1 MTLKVGSICPPHGRV
16 RGPRRGA
23 WGRMDGWESRISS
36 RGGLPMGAA
45 CAVLA
50 VVAVVFRDLGA
61 VVGAGE
67 RLVRRDEGLHLGR
80 FRRCVGASGLRGV
93 RGRGFLGLR
102 CFRLFLRCGAL
113 SLGGRLG
120 LEPGSFPDQALAVGH
135 GPERQGPASIPFR
148 LFEVV
153 ALGLVSMEG
162 FLPQGIQ
169 FLTAQALSFGRL
181 LRGSGRGLGFLF
193 RSLASGGV
201 CLGGD
206 VRRGHGGGA
215 RHGRSCRPLAG

>member
-1 MTLKVGSICPPHGRV
+1 
-16 RGPRRGA
+16 
-23 WGRMDGWESRISS
+23 
-36 RGGLPMGAA
+36 MGAA

-50 VVAVVFRDLGA
+50 VVAVVFRDLGSF
-61 VVGAGE
+61 VRAGK
-67 RLVRRDEGLHLGR
+67 RLIRRDEGLLLRR

-120 LEPGSFPDQALAVGH
+120 LEPGSFPDQAFAVGH

-153 ALGLVSMEG
+153 ALGLVGMEG
-162 FLPQGIQ
+162 FLPQGVQ
-169 FLTAQALSFGRL
+169 FLTAQALSLGRL
-181 LRGSGRGLGFLF
+181 LRSSGR
-193 RSLASGGV
+193 
-201 CLGGD
+201 
-206 VRRGHGGGA
+206 
-215 RHGRSCRPLAG
+215 CRPPAG